1 MAVRLQMKLG
11 VVAEHD
17 RLPDS
22 PDTLVVVEPSVGS
35 VARSKGHLYL
45 LVTSRISSR
54 HALEATRL
62 AAETIRN
69 EYYYDESAGIRVC
82 IQKAIATANK
92 RLAHQADRLGLK
104 TSDGNGPIG
113 IGVAV
118 VRGSE
123 MYVATVG
130 PAEAYLI
137 RQARLSTLPDPH
149 RERGLPSGALE
160 PDVWRGEISVGN
172 SLVLV
177 SPNVIA
183 KLGADELKD
192 AMLTLHPQS
201 AMEHLHHRFV
211 AAEGSG
217 SDGAIAFEATEVSST
232 SRARTLVP
240 VRPAEPLAG
249 APDRS
254 PIPLADNVQAAGI
267 AVSAAA
273 GNARTAAGGAVER
286 VVARVQGFM
295 PRRKPAYRRVTPLAT
310 RRETQ
315 RRAALAILALVL
327 VVGGL
332 GLAVYAF
339 GGNTPKEAISS
350 VNAGQKALDKARADL
365 AKVTGSGIDL
375 ITDDPQQALRAAD
388 RRPPAARRGRRGQC
402 LGVGHRAAPG
412 PDRGR
417 PRPAVWRRRGRLDRP
432 AHLQAGHRCAADRPR
447 RDRPGSGWRPVRPR
461 SRDEVG
467 VSLQPQD
474 QERHRRGQERHQEP
488 GGTVANPRYLA
499 VGGQDLLILDS
510 KNVLWRWR
518 PADDTGKGTL
528 TKVTLEGAP
537 SLGDDIMGFNAWV
550 RPGTSLYNLY
560 VVDPSEQ
567 QIKAYSPAADGS
579 GFPAKPTAWLA
590 TAQDV
595 SKMTSTFVDGDLF
608 AAERGPAPP
617 ILQREGRRLGRQG
630 AQGRD
635 ASDAA
640 ELLDRRRRS
649 SPARGRHLR
658 LRLAEPQDPRDRQGG
673 RRLPRPVPAGRRAAG
688 LARPS
693 RDVRRDR
700 RRGPAVHP
708 LLGVERRD
716 QPGDPQPRR
725 RLATPT
731 RARALVEPQREPAQ
745 GDPEAVQEALTRATS
760 MIPLR
765 DANPTRRTPLVT
777 VSLIVACFIVFGW
790 ELGLTASG
798 GQAALDAFITRWG
811 VVPADLTAAWAQGD
825 YLSRET
831 ATLVTSQFLHGGWFH
846 LLGNML
852 YLWIFGNNVED
863 RFGRA
868 GFLGFYLLGGA
879 LAGLT
884 QVAIEPT
891 STIPTIGASGAIAAD
906 AGRVLR
912 ALPAGAGDRRS
923 SSSASSTS

>member
-62 AAETIRN
+62 ASETIRN

-82 IQKAIATANK
+82 LQKAIATANK

-160 PDVWRGEISVGN
+160 PDVWRGEISVGD

-211 AAEGSG
+211 AADGSG

-273 GNARTAAGGAVER
+273 GSARTAAGGAIER
-286 VVARVQGFM
+286 VVERLQGIM

-339 GGNTPKEAISS
+339 GGNSPKEAISS
-350 VNAGQKALDKARADL
+350 VNAGQKALEKAKADL
-365 AKVTGSGIDL
+365 AKVTGPGIDL
-375 ITDDPQQALRAAD
+375 ITDAPDKALELLTDAHEQLDIAAAARVSASVIAPLRAQAVAGLD
-388 RRPPAARRGRRGQC
+388 RLYGVVPVASTRLHTFKPAEG
-402 LGVGHRAAPG
+402 AAPIDLGAIVRG
-412 PDRGR
+412 PDGV
-417 PRPAVWRRRGRLDRP
+417 PYVIDRSTKTVYRYNLKTKT
-432 AHLQAGHRCAADRPR
+432 ATVV
-447 RDRPGSGWRPVRPR
+447 VRN
-461 SRDEVG
+461 
-467 VSLQPQD
+467 
-474 QERHRRGQERHQEP
+474 GQKNKA
-488 GGTVANPRYLA
+488 GTVATPRYLA
-499 VGGQDLLILDS
+499 VGGQDLLIMDS
-510 KNVLWRWR
+510 KNALWRWR
-518 PADDTGKGTL
+518 PADDSGKGTL
-528 TKVTLEGAP
+528 TRVTLEGAA
-537 SLGDDIMGFNAWV
+537 SLGDDIMGINTFD
-550 RPGTSLYNLY
+550 RPGTRGLYNLY

-567 QIKAYSPAADGS
+567 QIRAYAPSADGG
-579 GFPAKPTAWLA
+579 GFPPPNPSAWLK
-590 TAQDV
+590 TARDV
-595 SKMTSTFVDGDLF
+595 SKMTSTYVDGDIF
-608 AAERGPAPP
+608 AADSGDLVRFVTGVNEAWDAKAPKDSMLRPAPVYSIVASGSP
-617 ILQREGRRLGRQG
+617 RREGEILGYDKPNARIVALSKTDG
-630 AQGRD
+630 AYRAQY
-635 ASDAA
+635 
-640 ELLDRRRRS
+640 
-649 SPARGRHLR
+649 
-658 LRLAEPQDPRDRQGG
+658 RLAGGLQGWSDLRG
-673 RRLPRPVPAGRRAAG
+673 MYVVAGT
-688 LARPS
+688 S
-693 RDVRRDR
+693 
-700 RRGPAVHP
+700 
-708 LLGVERRD
+708 D
-716 QPGDPQPRR
+716 QPSTLIWLSSDGINQAI
-725 RLATPT
+725 LA
-731 RARALVEPQREPAQ
+731 
-745 GDPEAVQEALTRATS
+745 AVPD
-760 MIPLR
+760 I
-765 DANPTRRTPLVT
+765 NP
-777 VSLIVACFIVFGW
+777 
-790 ELGLTASG
+790 
-798 GQAALDAFITRWG
+798 
-811 VVPADLTAAWAQGD
+811 
-825 YLSRET
+825 
-831 ATLVTSQFLHGGWFH
+831 
-846 LLGNML
+846 
-852 YLWIFGNNVED
+852 
-863 RFGRA
+863 
-868 GFLGFYLLGGA
+868 
-879 LAGLT
+879 
-884 QVAIEPT
+884 
-891 STIPTIGASGAIAAD
+891 IPT
-906 AGRVLR
+906 AG
-912 ALPAGAGDRRS
+912 PS
-923 SSSASSTS
+923 SKPSASPVKTTPKPTKKP